1 MRRHVVV
8 VLLLFVVF
16 LSASLSINARAQQRG
31 NQPPPGPP
39 PKLTKVQDDL
49 YLIENQGLTT
59 ADIGPYGGNLVIYIT
74 NEGVLLVDSKNERIH
89 SDVLAKIKSV
99 TDQPVRYVVLT
110 HNHGDHAAGAPMFAS
125 EGAQVII
132 SSNDRENMARAA
144 NPQWL
149 PPLTYSG
156 QAKIFLGGKE
166 AQLYEYRGHTRGDT
180 IVYFPAARVLAMGD
194 LLTSVDGIPLIINA
208 PDGGSWTDWSKSVDD
223 IIGMD
228 FDMVIPGHGPM
239 ITKQQLRDIRD
250 RFLAIQTQVRA
261 MNRERKTPEE
271 ITEAVRQQFG
281 YTGNMTSFIQ
291 ELR

>member
-1 MRRHVVV
+1 
-8 VLLLFVVF
+8 
-16 LSASLSINARAQQRG
+16 
-31 NQPPPGPP
+31 
-39 PKLTKVQDDL
+39 
-49 YLIENQGLTT
+49 
-59 ADIGPYGGNLVIYIT
+59 
-74 NEGVLLVDSKNERIH
+74 
-89 SDVLAKIKSV
+89 
-99 TDQPVRYVVLT
+99 
-110 HNHGDHAAGAPMFAS
+110 
-125 EGAQVII
+125 
-132 SSNDRENMARAA
+132 
-144 NPQWL
+144 
-149 PPLTYSG
+149 
-156 QAKIFLGGKE
+156 
-166 AQLYEYRGHTRGDT
+166 
-180 IVYFPAARVLAMGD
+180 MGD

-223 IIGMD
+223 ILRMD